1 MNKDN
6 TFRALQDQAP
16 FVERWQ
22 CRVGLH
28 RWLKWSAIE
37 KTASNL
43 YAYQHRFEKKASNLY
58 AYQHRYCADCNHGQS
73 RRLKTDW

>member
-37 KTASNL
+37 K
-43 YAYQHRFEKKASNLY
+43 KASNLY
-58 AYQHRYCADCNHGQS
+58 AYQHRYCADCNEGQS